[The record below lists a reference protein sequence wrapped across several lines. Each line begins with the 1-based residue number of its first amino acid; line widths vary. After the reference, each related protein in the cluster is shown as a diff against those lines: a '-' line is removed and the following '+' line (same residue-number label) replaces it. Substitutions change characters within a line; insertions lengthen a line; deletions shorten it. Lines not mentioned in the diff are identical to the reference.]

1 MLCYWLEGGKQSFTC
16 VFTSARY
23 NESYHKEEYPSIYRM
38 TSLYPHSFFPEV
50 FQNRILLTTLA
61 VWVLAQTT
69 KVVLGVV
76 KEKRFNFRWFI
87 GTGGMPS
94 SHAAGASALATSVGL
109 EYGFNSPLFA
119 VAAVFA
125 LVTMF
130 DAQGVRRATG
140 FQATILNKMMDDIYW
155 KGQIEEQR
163 LKELVGHTPIEVLA
177 GFIFGTVCAM
187 ILY

>member
-1 MLCYWLEGGKQSFTC
+1 
-16 VFTSARY
+16 
-23 NESYHKEEYPSIYRM
+23 M
-38 TSLYPHSFFPEV
+38 TSLYPHSFFPEI

-61 VWVLAQTT
+61 VWVLAQTI
-69 KVVLGVV
+69 KVILGVI

-125 LVTMF
+125 MVTMF
-130 DAQGVRRATG
+130 DAQGVRRSTG

-177 GFIFGTVCAM
+177 GFVFGAVCAM
-187 ILY
+187 VLY

>member
-1 MLCYWLEGGKQSFTC
+1 MLGQ
-16 VFTSARY
+16 
-23 NESYHKEEYPSIYRM
+23 
-38 TSLYPHSFFPEV
+38 YPHSFFPEI
-50 FQNRILLTTLA
+50 FQNRIFLITMA
-61 VWVLAQTT
+61 VWILAQTI
-69 KVVLGVV
+69 KVIFGVF

-119 VAAVFA
+119 VAAAFA
-125 LVTMF
+125 MVTMF
-130 DAQGVRRATG
+130 DAQGVRRSTG
-140 FQATILNKMMDDIYW
+140 YQATILNKMMDDIYW

-177 GFIFGTVCAM
+177 GFAFGVVCAM
-187 ILY
+187 ALYSL

>member
-1 MLCYWLEGGKQSFTC
+1 
-16 VFTSARY
+16 
-23 NESYHKEEYPSIYRM
+23 
-38 TSLYPHSFFPEV
+38 
-50 FQNRILLTTLA
+50 
-61 VWVLAQTT
+61 
-69 KVVLGVV
+69 LGVF

-119 VAAVFA
+119 VAAAFA
-125 LVTMF
+125 MVTMF

-140 FQATILNKMMDDIYW
+140 YQATILNKMMDDIYW

-177 GFIFGTVCAM
+177 GFIFGVICAM
-187 ILY
+187 IFILKGVIYESENFDWYYSGHCHWSSAASLCFNITKHRCGFQRF

>member
-1 MLCYWLEGGKQSFTC
+1 MLG
-16 VFTSARY
+16 
-23 NESYHKEEYPSIYRM
+23 
-38 TSLYPHSFFPEV
+38 LYPHSFFPEIIH
-50 FQNRILLTTLA
+50 NKILLITLA
-61 VWVLAQTT
+61 VWGLAQTL
-69 KVVLGVV
+69 KVILGVF

-94 SHAAGASALATSVGL
+94 SHAAGASAMATSVGL
-109 EYGFNSPLFA
+109 EYGFNSALFA
-119 VAAVFA
+119 VAACFA

-140 FQATILNKMMDDIYW
+140 YQATILNKMMDDIYW

-177 GFIFGTVCAM
+177 GLVFGVFCAM
-187 ILY
+187 VLY

>member
-1 MLCYWLEGGKQSFTC
+1 MAG
-16 VFTSARY
+16 
-23 NESYHKEEYPSIYRM
+23 
-38 TSLYPHSFFPEV
+38 LYPHSFFPEI
-50 FQNRILLTTLA
+50 FQNRIFLITML
-61 VWVLAQTT
+61 VWILAQTI
-69 KVVLGVV
+69 KVVLGVI

-125 LVTMF
+125 MVTMF

-140 FQATILNKMMDDIYW
+140 YQATILNKMMDDIYW
-155 KGQIEEQR
+155 KGQIEEKR
-163 LKELVGHTPIEVLA
+163 LKELVGHTPVQVRA
-177 GFIFGTVCAM
+177 GFIFGVICAM
-187 ILY
+187 ALY